1 MKLIIKGPRPPTN
14 LLQMTYPSAGT
25 SFYNEGVTG
34 LGPISII
41 QGDVFLVI
49 VL

>member
-1 MKLIIKGPRPPTN
+1 MA
-14 LLQMTYPSAGT
+14 YPGT
-25 SFYNEGVTG
+25 PVTFYNINVTG